1 MTVRLYGQQPYAA
14 AAVHGGPGAPGSAA
28 GLAEG
33 ISEYCGVLEP
43 FQSADTIAGQIR
55 ELREQIT
62 AFCPGRPIIL
72 IGHSWG
78 AWLCAMTAAEY
89 PCLASKLIL
98 VAAGPLKTSFVKT
111 IEERRLAH
119 FSGEEKDLYFSLLA
133 KLGEKESGQ
142 KDVLL
147 RQLGNLCDKSDAYC
161 ELPTPENKSP
171 ELNGTMYFKIFS
183 EAAEMRKQ
191 GKLLDLFEK
200 IECPICIIHGE
211 YDTHPPEG
219 VTLPLTERKIPY
231 SFHLLPKC
239 GHTPWR
245 ETYARGE
252 FLAILRGEIQTVI
265 R

>member
-1 MTVRLYGQQPYAA
+1 MSIEKMIGEL
-14 AAVHGGPGAPGSAA
+14 
-28 GLAEG
+28 
-33 ISEYCGVLEP
+33 CGK
-43 FQSADTIAGQIR
+43 AD
-55 ELREQIT
+55 
-62 AFCPGRPIIL
+62 
-72 IGHSWG
+72 
-78 AWLCAMTAAEY
+78 
-89 PCLASKLIL
+89 
-98 VAAGPLKTSFVKT
+98 SF
-111 IEERRLAH
+111 
-119 FSGEEKDLYFSLLA
+119 
-133 KLGEKESGQ
+133 
-142 KDVLL
+142 
-147 RQLGNLCDKSDAYC
+147 C
-161 ELPTPENKSP
+161 ELPDTEPPVIPDGEIYSRV
-171 ELNGTMYFKIFS
+171 FS